1 MKRPAFLD
9 KIANALGYIKQVG
22 VSSLQWMGAS
32 AYPARRM
39 QEQLASYTSWVYACV
54 KARSEDVSQIKLKL
68 YRTINNETGESEEV
82 NDHDVLSLIRS
93 VNPWM
98 TMRELFKYT
107 QAYKDLAGEA
117 FWYLVKKNDNPNSPI
132 VQIWMLR
139 PDWMTIQT
147 DAESFIKGYEYSVP
161 GQSKIVFRPDQII
174 HHKEFNPLDP
184 YRGLSVVKAAALT
197 IDTDNYAELYNTN
210 FFKNSAVPSV
220 VLSTEQKL
228 DDSIIKRMRAQW
240 QAEYGGADK
249 AHKMAILEGG
259 LELQPFG
266 IKQAEMQ
273 FLEGQGFN
281 RDKVLALFE
290 TPKSRIGMTEG
301 VTVSNA
307 EATIVIYTKYVVK
320 PLMEKFEDT
329 LTEFLLPQYKDGQ
342 NLFFKIVDPVP
353 ENVELKIKK
362 QESMFKTGSISP
374 NEIRKEN
381 GMDEIAGLDDFYLPL
396 NLIPVIGRSDQTGEQ
411 DVPAKSVRG
420 SKAKTIGPAQRIGPR
435 LQGKM
440 AKEITGKIM
449 KHLLGNYNKFSKEAE
464 LQPSTLPVETKEA
477 ISKNFIDKSEGFE
490 KMFIA
495 KVRGIFN
502 RQKTET
508 LARLENATKALSR
521 SEINKVLFN
530 LRDEDRIASQILVP
544 VLLEFMEENGD
555 DALAQLGL
563 TDQVFNTTTATV
575 MQFKNNEVFKGIKSM
590 NRTTKNDLRRIL
602 SEGIAEGVSTPQL
615 AKLIEDMFGDANRVR
630 ALRIARTEV
639 IKAGNRGALEAY
651 RQSNVVIGKEW
662 FTALDERV
670 CEWCGPLHGKI
681 KALNTNFFH
690 QGETYLGK
698 EGGTLNLDYSDIG
711 EPPLHPSCRCT
722 LIPITGKV
730 AANANEKK
738 PAVMYSE
745 DIEGHMA
752 AMEKRVT
759 EQVEEKLE
767 KELGELNDMIE
778 KNLNE

>member
-1 MKRPAFLD
+1 MQG
-9 KIANALGYIKQVG
+9 I
-22 VSSLQWMGAS
+22 GAPS
-32 AYPARRM
+32 YPTRRM
-39 QEQLASYTSWVYACV
+39 QEQLAAYTSWVYSCV
-54 KARSEDVSQIKLKL
+54 KARAQDVSQIKLKL
-68 YRTINNETGESEEV
+68 YRTINIDTGEAEEV
-82 NDHDVLSLIRS
+82 MDHDALSLLRS

-98 TMRELFKYT
+98 TMRELFQFT
-107 QAYKDLAGEA
+107 QAYRDLAGEA
-117 FWYLVKKNDNPNSPI
+117 FWYLVKKNDAPGSPI
-132 VQIWMLR
+132 MQIWLLR
-139 PDWMTIQT
+139 PDWMTVLT
-147 DAESFIKGYEYSVP
+147 DPENFIKGYEYSVP

-197 IDTDNYAELYNTN
+197 IDTDNFAELYNAK
-210 FFKNSAVPSV
+210 FFQNSAVPSV

-228 DDSIIKRMRAQW
+228 DESIIKRMRAQW
-240 QAEYGGADK
+240 QAEYGGTDK

-290 TPKSRIGMTEG
+290 VPKSRIGMTEG

-320 PLMEKFEDT
+320 PLMEKYEDV
-329 LTEFLLPQYKDGQ
+329 LTEFLLPQYKDGE
-342 NLFFKIVDPVP
+342 NLFFKIADPVP
-353 ENVELKIKK
+353 ENVDLKIKK
-362 QESMFKTGSISP
+362 QESMFKTGAMSP

-381 GMDEIAGLDDFYLPL
+381 GMDEIAGLDEFYLPL
-396 NLIPVIGRSDQTGEQ
+396 NLQPVIGRDAQTGE
-411 DVPAKSVRG
+411 DVPVKSIRG
-420 SKAKTIGPAQRIGPR
+420 SKAKVIGPHQRMGIRVRAR
-435 LQGKM
+435 L

-449 KHLLGNYNKFSKEAE
+449 KQLLGNYAKYSKEAE
-464 LQPSTLPVETKEA
+464 LKPSTLPVETKEA
-477 ISKNFIDKSEGFE
+477 IGKNFVDKSEGFE
-490 KMFIA
+490 KVFIA
-495 KVRGIFN
+495 KVRSIFN
-502 RQKTET
+502 RQKEET

-530 LRDEDRIASQILVP
+530 LREEDRIASNILVP
-544 VLLEFMEENGD
+544 ILLEFMEENGE
-555 DALAQLGL
+555 DALEQLGL
-563 TDQVFNTTTATV
+563 KDQVFSTTTATV
-575 MQFKNNEVFKGIKSM
+575 IQFRNNEVFKGIKSM
-590 NRTTKNDLRRIL
+590 NRTTKNELRKIL
-602 SEGIAEGVSTPQL
+602 SAGIAEGVSTPVL
-615 AKLIEDMFGDANRVR
+615 ARQIETMFGDANRVR

-690 QGETYLGK
+690 QGESYLGK
-698 EGGTLNLDYSDIG
+698 DGGTLNLDYADIG

-730 AANANEKK
+730 ASSANEKNTG
-738 PAVMYSE
+738 VMYHN
-745 DIEGHMA
+745 DIAGQIDDIG
-752 AMEKRVT
+752 KRVAQ
-759 EQVEEKLE
+759 QVEEKMD
-767 KELGELNDMIE
+767 KELGELNEMIE
-778 KNLNE
+778 KNLDEQ